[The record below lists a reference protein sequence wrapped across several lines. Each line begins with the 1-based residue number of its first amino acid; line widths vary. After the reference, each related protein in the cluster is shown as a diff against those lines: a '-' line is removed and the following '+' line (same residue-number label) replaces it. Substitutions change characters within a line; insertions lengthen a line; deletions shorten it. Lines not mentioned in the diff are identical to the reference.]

1 MFISAMNNSKK
12 EAEKIVFL
20 YLLVAIFCA
29 CFGAVYEWF
38 SHGVFSYYMLY
49 AFMVPLI
56 GGAAYFYCFL
66 YFRSGIPGRMACRF
80 QHFGIA
86 ALTVGCMI
94 NGVLEIYGT
103 TNRLVS
109 VYFIVGGGFL
119 LVGNLM
125 NLL

>member
-1 MFISAMNNSKK
+1 MPALALSMNGSATGCSL
-12 EAEKIVFL
+12 I
-20 YLLVAIFCA
+20 I
-29 CFGAVYEWF
+29 CFMHLWLR
-38 SHGVFSYYMLY
+38 SL
-49 AFMVPLI
+49 
-56 GGAAYFYCFL
+56 AAQPYFYCFL